1 MKVAN
6 LCENFHKAGWSQKGK
21 TGDVY
26 VISTSETSHCRFSMI
41 IISRHQERKE
51 DYLLIGKK
59 RVSGSKLGMPRDQ
72 DRRQD
77 RGLDPLV
84 VVRVDAHVLLL
95 RRERELTNVKSLGGS
110 VGQVGLQGAA
120 NLLIGLIDVGKCG
133 GP

>member
-1 MKVAN
+1 MKVAI
-6 LCENFHKAGWSQKGK
+6 LR
-21 TGDVY
+21 T
-26 VISTSETSHCRFSMI
+26 STKLGGVKRAKQVMFINIHIVDFSMI

>member
-1 MKVAN
+1 
-6 LCENFHKAGWSQKGK
+6 
-21 TGDVY
+21 
-26 VISTSETSHCRFSMI
+26 
-41 IISRHQERKE
+41 
-51 DYLLIGKK
+51 
-59 RVSGSKLGMPRDQ
+59 MPRDQ
-72 DRRQD
+72 DGRQD

-120 NLLIGLIDVGKCG
+120 NLLIGLVDMLGKCG

>member
-1 MKVAN
+1 MTPAIV
-6 LCENFHKAGWSQKGK
+6 
-21 TGDVY
+21 D
-26 VISTSETSHCRFSMI
+26 FSMI

-95 RRERELTNVKSLGGS
+95 RRERELTNVKSLG
-110 VGQVGLQGAA
+110 VVL
-120 NLLIGLIDVGKCG
+120 GKLDYRAQQIC
-133 GP
+133 